1 MEFLTDYGIFL
12 LKVITIALAITLPL
26 LFIIGSSK
34 SKNPPKGSLVVKNLS
49 KKFED
54 MGSSVRSAQLN
65 PKELKKYNKEL
76 QKSKKQDNKKPSKE
90 DSVYVLN
97 FNGDIQASEVTKLK
111 HEINAILLSDT
122 KCKEVVI
129 KVESGGGSA
138 YAYGLCAAELKRLVD
153 NKIKLTVCI
162 DKVAASGGYLMSC
175 VATKIIAAPWAI
187 VGSIGVIAQLPNFHR
202 LLKKNSIDF
211 EMHTAGEFK
220 RTLTTLGENTEAGR
234 KKFKSELEDLH
245 LIFKDFV
252 KEEPQIWNDKLKNE
266 IYDACKTIVEHEDA
280 FIDLAFQMGPL
291 EGLTADQVKQY
302 IRFIGNRR
310 LEQLGLNPI
319 YDVKKN
325 PLTWLDTMLNGVEHM
340 NFFEGRA
347 TEYSKASTRGTWGEV
362 FA

>member
-12 LKVITIALAITLPL
+12 LKVITIALAITIPILI
-26 LFIIGSSK
+26 IIGSSK
-34 SKNPPKGSLVVKNLS
+34 SKTTSKGSLVVKNLS
-49 KKFED
+49 KKYEN
-54 MGSSVRSAQLN
+54 MGSSIRSSLLN
-65 PKELKKYNKEL
+65 PKELKKYNKEI
-76 QKSKKQDNKKPSKE
+76 QKKNKKDQKKPSK
-90 DSVYVLN
+90 DDAVYVLN
-97 FNGDIQASEVTKLK
+97 FNGDIQASEVSKLK

-175 VATKIIAAPWAI
+175 VASKIIAAPWAI

-220 RTLTTLGENTEAGR
+220 RTLTTLGENTEDGR

-252 KEEPQIWNDKLKNE
+252 KEQRPQVDTKVVATGEVWQGDKAIEVGLIDELGTSDDYLVGLSKKLKLYEIEYIEKKNLSE
-266 IYDACKTIVEHEDA
+266 RFAFSAQLLIEKSILKIYDIVNRD
-280 FIDLAFQMGPL
+280 
-291 EGLTADQVKQY
+291 
-302 IRFIGNRR
+302 RFI
-310 LEQLGLNPI
+310 
-319 YDVKKN
+319 
-325 PLTWLDTMLNGVEHM
+325 
-340 NFFEGRA
+340 
-347 TEYSKASTRGTWGEV
+347 S
-362 FA
+362 

>member
-175 VATKIIAAPWAI
+175 VASKIIAAPWAI

-245 LIFKDFV
+245 FIFKDFV
-252 KEEPQIWNDKLKNE
+252 KEQRPQVDTKIVATGEVWQGEKAIEVGLIDALGTSDDYLVGLSKKLKLFE
-266 IYDACKTIVEHEDA
+266 IEYVEKKSLSEKFAFSTQLIIEKSILKFYDIVNRD
-280 FIDLAFQMGPL
+280 
-291 EGLTADQVKQY
+291 
-302 IRFIGNRR
+302 RFI
-310 LEQLGLNPI
+310 
-319 YDVKKN
+319 
-325 PLTWLDTMLNGVEHM
+325 
-340 NFFEGRA
+340 
-347 TEYSKASTRGTWGEV
+347 S
-362 FA
+362 

>member
-12 LKVITIALAITLPL
+12 LKVITIALAITIPL
-26 LFIIGSSK
+26 LVIIGSSK
-34 SKNPPKGSLVVKNLS
+34 SKSPSKGSLVVKNLS
-49 KKFED
+49 KKYED
-54 MGSSVRSAQLN
+54 MGTAIRSSQLN
-65 PKELKKYNKEL
+65 PKELKKYNKEI
-76 QKSKKQDNKKPSKE
+76 QKKKKVDDKKPSKE

-111 HEINAILLSDT
+111 HEVNAILLSDT

-175 VATKIIAAPWAI
+175 VASKIIAAPWAI

-220 RTLTTLGENTEAGR
+220 RTLTTLGENTEDGR

-252 KEEPQIWNDKLKNE
+252 KEQRPQVDTKVVATGEVWQGEKAIEVGLIDALGTSDDYLVGLSKKLKLFE
-266 IYDACKTIVEHEDA
+266 IDYVEKKNLTERFAFSAQLLIEKSILKFYDIVNRD
-280 FIDLAFQMGPL
+280 
-291 EGLTADQVKQY
+291 
-302 IRFIGNRR
+302 RFI
-310 LEQLGLNPI
+310 
-319 YDVKKN
+319 
-325 PLTWLDTMLNGVEHM
+325 
-340 NFFEGRA
+340 
-347 TEYSKASTRGTWGEV
+347 S
-362 FA
+362 

>member
-12 LKVITIALAITLPL
+12 LKVITIALAITIPL
-26 LFIIGSSK
+26 LVIIGSSK
-34 SKNPPKGSLVVKNLS
+34 SKTPSKGSLVVKNLS
-49 KKFED
+49 KKYED
-54 MGSSVRSAQLN
+54 MGTAIRSSQLN
-65 PKELKKYNKEL
+65 PKELKKYNKEI
-76 QKSKKQDNKKPSKE
+76 QKKKKADDKKPSKE

-175 VATKIIAAPWAI
+175 VASKIIAAPWAI

-220 RTLTTLGENTEAGR
+220 RTLTTLGENTEDGR

-252 KEEPQIWNDKLKNE
+252 KEQRPQVDTKVVATGEVWQGEKAIEVGLIGAIGTSDDYLVGLSKKLKLFE
-266 IYDACKTIVEHEDA
+266 IDYVEKKNLTERFAFSAQLLIEKSILKFYDIVNRD
-280 FIDLAFQMGPL
+280 
-291 EGLTADQVKQY
+291 
-302 IRFIGNRR
+302 RFI
-310 LEQLGLNPI
+310 
-319 YDVKKN
+319 
-325 PLTWLDTMLNGVEHM
+325 
-340 NFFEGRA
+340 
-347 TEYSKASTRGTWGEV
+347 S
-362 FA
+362 

>member
-1 MEFLTDYGIFL
+1 MEFLTEYGVFL
-12 LKVITIALAITLPL
+12 LKVITIALAITIPL
-26 LFIIGSSK
+26 LIIIGSSK
-34 SKNPPKGSLVVKNLS
+34 SKTPSKGSLVVKNLS
-49 KKFED
+49 KKYED
-54 MGSSVRSAQLN
+54 MGSAIRSSQLN
-65 PKELKKYNKEL
+65 PKELKKYNKDI
-76 QKSKKQDNKKPSKE
+76 QKKKKADDKKPSKE

-175 VATKIIAAPWAI
+175 VASKIIAAPWAI

-220 RTLTTLGENTEAGR
+220 RTLTTLGENTEEGR

-252 KEEPQIWNDKLKNE
+252 KEQRPQVDTKIVATGEVWQGEKAIEVGLIDALGTSDDYLVGLSKKLRLFEIDYVEKKNLTE
-266 IYDACKTIVEHEDA
+266 RFAFSAQLLIEKSILKFYDIVNRD
-280 FIDLAFQMGPL
+280 
-291 EGLTADQVKQY
+291 
-302 IRFIGNRR
+302 RFI
-310 LEQLGLNPI
+310 
-319 YDVKKN
+319 
-325 PLTWLDTMLNGVEHM
+325 
-340 NFFEGRA
+340 
-347 TEYSKASTRGTWGEV
+347 S
-362 FA
+362 

>member
-12 LKVITIALAITLPL
+12 LKVITIALAITIPL
-26 LFIIGSSK
+26 LIIIGSSK
-34 SKNPPKGSLVVKNLS
+34 SKTPSKGSLVVKNLS
-49 KKFED
+49 KKYED
-54 MGSSVRSAQLN
+54 MGTAIRSSQLN
-65 PKELKKYNKEL
+65 PKELKKYNKEI
-76 QKSKKQDNKKPSKE
+76 QKKKKADDKKPSKE

-111 HEINAILLSDT
+111 HEVNAILLSDT

-175 VATKIIAAPWAI
+175 VASKIIAAPWAI

-220 RTLTTLGENTEAGR
+220 RTLTTLGENTEDGR

-252 KEEPQIWNDKLKNE
+252 KEQRPQVDTKVVATGEVWQGEKAIEVGLIDALGTSDDYLVGLSKKLKLFE
-266 IYDACKTIVEHEDA
+266 IDYVEKKNLTERFAFSAQLLIEKSILKFYDIVNRD
-280 FIDLAFQMGPL
+280 
-291 EGLTADQVKQY
+291 
-302 IRFIGNRR
+302 RFI
-310 LEQLGLNPI
+310 
-319 YDVKKN
+319 
-325 PLTWLDTMLNGVEHM
+325 
-340 NFFEGRA
+340 
-347 TEYSKASTRGTWGEV
+347 S
-362 FA
+362 

>member
-1 MEFLTDYGIFL
+1 MEFLTDYGVFL

-26 LFIIGSSK
+26 LIIIGSSK
-34 SKNPPKGSLVVKNLS
+34 AKTPSKGALVVKNLS
-49 KKFED
+49 KKYEE
-54 MGSSVRSAQLN
+54 MGSSIRSSQLN

-76 QKSKKQDNKKPSKE
+76 QKKQKRDNKKPSKE

-97 FNGDIQASEVTKLK
+97 FNGDIQASEVAKLK

-252 KEEPQIWNDKLKNE
+252 KEQRPQVDTKIVATGEVWQGEKAIEVGLIDALGTSDDYLVGLSKKLKLFE
-266 IYDACKTIVEHEDA
+266 IEYVEKKNLAEKFAFSTQLIIEKSILKFYDIVNRD
-280 FIDLAFQMGPL
+280 
-291 EGLTADQVKQY
+291 
-302 IRFIGNRR
+302 RFI
-310 LEQLGLNPI
+310 
-319 YDVKKN
+319 
-325 PLTWLDTMLNGVEHM
+325 
-340 NFFEGRA
+340 
-347 TEYSKASTRGTWGEV
+347 S
-362 FA
+362 

>member
-12 LKVITIALAITLPL
+12 LKVITIALAITIPILI
-26 LFIIGSSK
+26 IIGSSK
-34 SKNPPKGSLVVKNLS
+34 SKTPNKGSLVVKNLS
-49 KKFED
+49 KKYEN
-54 MGSSVRSAQLN
+54 MGSTIRSSLLN
-65 PKELKKYNKEL
+65 PKELKKYNKEV
-76 QKSKKQDNKKPSKE
+76 QKKNKKDKKKPSK
-90 DSVYVLN
+90 DDAVYVLN
-97 FNGDIQASEVTKLK
+97 FNGDIQASEVSKLK
-111 HEINAILLSDT
+111 NEINAILLSDT

-175 VATKIIAAPWAI
+175 VASKIIAAPWAI

-220 RTLTTLGENTEAGR
+220 RTLTTLGENTEDGR

-252 KEEPQIWNDKLKNE
+252 KEQRPQVDTKVVATGEVWQGDKAIEVGLIDELGTSDDYLVGLSKKLKLYEIEYVEKKNLSE
-266 IYDACKTIVEHEDA
+266 RFAFSAQLLIEKSILKIYDIVNRD
-280 FIDLAFQMGPL
+280 
-291 EGLTADQVKQY
+291 
-302 IRFIGNRR
+302 RFI
-310 LEQLGLNPI
+310 
-319 YDVKKN
+319 
-325 PLTWLDTMLNGVEHM
+325 
-340 NFFEGRA
+340 
-347 TEYSKASTRGTWGEV
+347 S
-362 FA
+362 

>member
-1 MEFLTDYGIFL
+1 MEFFADYGIFL
-12 LKVITIALAITLPL
+12 LKVITIALAITIPL
-26 LFIIGSSK
+26 LIIVGSSK
-34 SKNPPKGSLVVKNLS
+34 NKTTSKGSLVVKNLS
-49 KKFED
+49 KKYEN
-54 MGSSVRSAQLN
+54 MGSSIRSSLLN
-65 PKELKKYNKEL
+65 PKELKKYNKEI
-76 QKSKKQDNKKPSKE
+76 QKKNKKDQKKPSK
-90 DSVYVLN
+90 DDAVYVLN
-97 FNGDIQASEVTKLK
+97 FNGDIQASEVSKLK

-175 VATKIIAAPWAI
+175 VASKIIAAPWAI

-220 RTLTTLGENTEAGR
+220 RTLTTLGENTEDGR

-252 KEEPQIWNDKLKNE
+252 KEQRPQVDTKVVATGEVWQGDKAIEVGLIDELGTSDDYLVGLSKKLKLYEIEYIEKKNLSE
-266 IYDACKTIVEHEDA
+266 RFAFSAQLLIEKSILKIYDIVNRD
-280 FIDLAFQMGPL
+280 
-291 EGLTADQVKQY
+291 
-302 IRFIGNRR
+302 RFI
-310 LEQLGLNPI
+310 
-319 YDVKKN
+319 
-325 PLTWLDTMLNGVEHM
+325 
-340 NFFEGRA
+340 
-347 TEYSKASTRGTWGEV
+347 S
-362 FA
+362 

>member
-12 LKVITIALAITLPL
+12 LKVITIALAITIPL
-26 LFIIGSSK
+26 LVIIGSSK
-34 SKNPPKGSLVVKNLS
+34 SKTPSKGSLVVKNLS
-49 KKFED
+49 KKYED
-54 MGSSVRSAQLN
+54 MGTAIRSSQLN
-65 PKELKKYNKEL
+65 PKELKKYNKEI
-76 QKSKKQDNKKPSKE
+76 QKKKKADDKKPSKE

-175 VATKIIAAPWAI
+175 VASKIIAAPWAI

-220 RTLTTLGENTEAGR
+220 RTLTTLGENTEDGR

-252 KEEPQIWNDKLKNE
+252 KEQRPQVDTKVVATGEVWQGEKAIEVGLIDALGTSDDYLVGLSKKLKLFE
-266 IYDACKTIVEHEDA
+266 IDYVEKKNLTERFAFSAQLLIEKSILKFYDIVNRD
-280 FIDLAFQMGPL
+280 
-291 EGLTADQVKQY
+291 
-302 IRFIGNRR
+302 RFI
-310 LEQLGLNPI
+310 
-319 YDVKKN
+319 
-325 PLTWLDTMLNGVEHM
+325 
-340 NFFEGRA
+340 
-347 TEYSKASTRGTWGEV
+347 S
-362 FA
+362 